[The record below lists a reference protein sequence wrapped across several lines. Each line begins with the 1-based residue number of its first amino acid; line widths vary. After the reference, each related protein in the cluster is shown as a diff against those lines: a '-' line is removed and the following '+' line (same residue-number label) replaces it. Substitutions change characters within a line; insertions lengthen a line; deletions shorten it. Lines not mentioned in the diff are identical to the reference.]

1 MSDDRPRPRY
11 IDATCP
17 RCGAHLA
24 PEHASDPGCH
34 RWVCSEL
41 CSETI
46 HVDSGMFPRTYVRL
60 PRRRLAEVED
70 SDEHEGLTIVDSLE
84 DA

>member
-46 HVDSGMFPRTYVRL
+46 HVDSWMWPRSYVR
-60 PRRRLAEVED
+60 RDVKAEAYEED
-70 SDEHEGLTIVDSLE
+70 GLLIEEHGDECD
-84 DA
+84 